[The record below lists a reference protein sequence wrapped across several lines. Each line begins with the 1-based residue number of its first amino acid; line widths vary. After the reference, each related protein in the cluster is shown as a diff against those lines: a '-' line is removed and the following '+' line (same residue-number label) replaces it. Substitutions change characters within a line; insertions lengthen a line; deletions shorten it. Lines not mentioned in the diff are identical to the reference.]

1 MRRYGSVM
9 GGVTQWVPAQLAAP
23 HAAGQ
28 VGGGGADVAQ
38 GSGPLRLAGG
48 QGGGLGGAGAQ
59 EVEPVQDGVVGGAG
73 SRRERR
79 WVAAVLLGGAQA
91 ETIIGQRGQPPR
103 PGRPLIT

>member
-48 QGGGLGGAGAQ
+48 QGGGLGGAGAE
-59 EVEPVQDGVVGGAG
+59 EVEPVQDGMVGGAGQERVGGAG

-91 ETIIGQRGQPPR
+91 ETII
-103 PGRPLIT
+103 